1 MFTHGVFQAN
11 RRQHRSSLFTRGTQ
25 SPIHHVLAHL
35 PALHH
40 LSHPY
45 HPHPQIGQTRWTKV
59 HLIALDIK
67 GAFDTVWHNGLC
79 AKLMTKGVSG
89 EQLTWIRG
97 YPSDRSIRVVLSSQS
112 SSTCY
117 INASFPQRSILGPL
131 LFSVFIDD
139 LSADDSDLFCEIET
153 SDDPVA
159 KTASLS
165 RDLSR
170 MKNWTD
176 HWNVTF

>member
-1 MFTHGVFQAN
+1 M
-11 RRQHRSSLFTRGTQ
+11 
-25 SPIHHVLAHL
+25 
-35 PALHH
+35 
-40 LSHPY
+40 
-45 HPHPQIGQTRWTKV
+45 

-97 YPSDRSIRVVLSSQS
+97 YPSDRSIKVVLSSQS